1 MKINAFTVSI
11 ATMLAGSA
19 ASAGGY
25 IAPVVEEIVP
35 IVEPAPALTWKGAYV
50 GATVGYAFNGDDE
63 VGYAFDDNVFATP
76 ETLEISGANAG
87 IRAGYRTQ
95 FTGRTREWVIGGE
108 LSYEGGN
115 IDDSFDNGTYSAENS
130 INSVIALRMKTG
142 VLNAAGNTLFYG
154 IVGVAQADYDYEFA
168 GLQDDIAFSAKTD
181 GETATGYIVG
191 LGVERK
197 LNERLSVTGEWEYA
211 NFGKETLK
219 SDDGLYSTQMTS
231 EFHNIKIGLNY
242 QF

>member
-154 IVGVAQADYDYEFA
+154 IVGVAQADYDYEFS
-168 GLQDDIAFSAKTD
+168 GLLDDIAFSGKTD

-197 LNERLSVTGEWEYA
+197 LNERLSLTGEWEYA

-219 SDDGLYSTQMTS
+219 SDDGIFSTEMTP

>member
-154 IVGVAQADYDYEFA
+154 IVGVAQADYDYEFS
-168 GLQDDIAFSAKTD
+168 GLLDDIAFSGKTD

-197 LNERLSVTGEWEYA
+197 LNERLSLTGEWEYA

-219 SDDGLYSTQMTS
+219 SGDGIFSTEMTP